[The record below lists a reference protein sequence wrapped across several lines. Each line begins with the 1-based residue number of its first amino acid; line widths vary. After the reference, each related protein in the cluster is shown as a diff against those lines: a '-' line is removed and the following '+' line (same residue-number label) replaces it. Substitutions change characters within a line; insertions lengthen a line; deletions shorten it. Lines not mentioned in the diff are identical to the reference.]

1 MGKIADA
8 YVEIAAE
15 DSKFKAQVAGLGKT
29 VDESMQRSKAATSR
43 ALLDVSRGVQ
53 DFAAAGILGIVN
65 NVEGIARNVAVAM
78 GKSANMAASV
88 AGGLT
93 LVAVGVQ
100 LLSPLL
106 RSLGEETLKFFGFWK
121 SGTDVVKNSVAGMM
135 EGGTGLKALS
145 AELQKQAEFLMGRS
159 DKANAYYIRLQGIPR
174 IVQDG
179 EQQNQRRA
187 IEAAALM
194 SQAFEKAAEAAFNLS
209 AAQRGAA
216 AQFDRTT
223 GQRDAARLNQEL
235 FQSAVDRFGGGDNLR
250 TKIESE
256 ARQRLG
262 MNRTQARELY
272 GRFSMGDIPATQEVE
287 RLLDLTAERA
297 KIMASDWEK
306 ATGAAAELASME
318 QARIK
323 ADKQRALEFERG
335 QIARMEKDTQQ
346 AARDLVELPE
356 KEGQIRERMAE
367 FEADRQDRLRR
378 SFNFA
383 GLSEARDRMFLAAQD
398 SQKDQLTATKMAAEL
413 DKVVKAIEKLNQKW
427 EMK

>member
-8 YVEIAAE
+8 YVEIGAE

-29 VDESMQRSKAATSR
+29 VEESVRQSKVATSR

-53 DFAAAGILGIVN
+53 DFAEAGVRGIVN
-65 NVEGIARNVAVAM
+65 NVEGIAQNVAAAM
-78 GKSANMAASV
+78 GKSAAAAGAI

-100 LLSPLL
+100 LLMPLI
-106 RSLGEETLKFFGFWK
+106 RSLGEETMKFFGFWK
-121 SGTDVVKNSVAGMM
+121 SGTDIVKNSVSGMM
-135 EGGTGLKALS
+135 EGGTGLKSMS

-159 DKANAYYIRLQGIPR
+159 DSAKAYYIRLQGIPR
-174 IVQDG
+174 IVRDG

-187 IEAAALM
+187 IEASALM
-194 SQAFEKAAEAAFNLS
+194 AQAFEKAAEAAFNLS

-223 GQRDAARLNQEL
+223 GQKDAARLNQEL
-235 FQSAVDRFGGGDNLR
+235 FQSAVDKMGGGDNLR
-250 TKIESE
+250 TKIISE
-256 ARQRLG
+256 ARQQLG
-262 MNRTQARELY
+262 MKRTDAQELY
-272 GRFSMGDIPATQEVE
+272 GKFSMGDIPATQEVE

-306 ATGAAAELASME
+306 ATGAAAELANME

-335 QIARMEKDTQQ
+335 QISRMEKETQQ
-346 AARDLVELPE
+346 AAKDLVELPE
-356 KEGQIRERMAE
+356 KEGQLRERMAE
-367 FEADRQDRLRR
+367 FESDRQERLRR